1 MKKSVF
7 NIENQHDDLS
17 DRIVVG
23 LERLSQAFK
32 VLLWDKAKQLGLSPI
47 QIQILIFVAYH
58 EQGLN
63 NVSLLAQEFNVTKP
77 TVSDA
82 VKILDKKGL
91 IIKDYSSTD
100 SRSYSISLS
109 ETGKAIVS
117 ETETFANPIKVLV
130 NKFGDQEKS
139 TFYQVLSKLIFQL
152 NQADIL
158 TVQRMCYACKFYRKD
173 DSGHYCNYLEK
184 PLRDTEIRLDCPEF
198 EARSVSF
205 SQ

>member
-1 MKKSVF
+1 MKNSLFKP
-7 NIENQHDDLS
+7 EEQHDDVANK
-17 DRIVVG
+17 IVVG

-32 VLLWDKAKQLGLSPI
+32 TLLWEKAKTLGLSPI

-58 EQGLN
+58 KGGLN

-91 IIKDYSSTD
+91 ITKDYSSTD

-109 ETGKAIVS
+109 EAGKNIVS
-117 ETETFANPIKVLV
+117 ETDTFADPIKVLV
-130 NKFGDQEKS
+130 NKFGDHEKS
-139 TFYQVLSKLIFQL
+139 AFYQVLSKLIFQL

-158 TVQRMCYACKFYRKD
+158 TVQRTCYACKFYRKD

-184 PLRDTEIRLDCPEF
+184 PLRDSEIRLDCPEF
-198 EARSVSF
+198 EGKVV
-205 SQ
+205 